1 MASPLVSVIIP
12 TYNRPQQA
20 VGAVESFLRQT
31 YRRIEVIV
39 VNDGGTPEVGP
50 AVNALADPRLRFF
63 SKQNGGLA
71 SARNYGLR
79 QAQGEYVTFC
89 DDDDDVYPQ
98 RLELHL
104 AHMAATGATVSFCNA
119 HVVTADRARPFFR
132 QPPVPSF
139 AGLFYRTNPPP
150 NTFLVLRAAIERVG
164 GFDERLRVC
173 EDLDL
178 WLRLLP
184 QHRFDYLHQ
193 PLVRYVRH
201 PGAMSND
208 LQTMSREIS
217 RLTEN
222 YVRAHAVELPPEFL
236 QKFRRLMLLRQG
248 KRQLRE
254 RDLFGGLTTAY
265 EWIATAWS
273 RPRTPSA
280 S

>member
-1 MASPLVSVIIP
+1 MANPLISIIIP

-20 VGAVESFLRQT
+20 VAAVQSFLRQT
-31 YRRIEVIV
+31 YQRFEVIV
-39 VNDGGTPEVGP
+39 VNDGGTQEVGP
-50 AVNALADPRLRFF
+50 AVSALDDPRIRFV
-63 SKQNGGLA
+63 SKLNGGLA

-79 QAQGEYVTFC
+79 LAQGEFVTFC

-104 AHMAATGATVSFCNA
+104 AHVEAAGAAISFCNA
-119 HVVTADRARPFFR
+119 HIVTGRRTRLFFGHAPQPSFTGLFCR
-132 QPPVPSF
+132 RNPPVH
-139 AGLFYRTNPPP
+139 A
-150 NTFLVLRAAIERVG
+150 FLVARECIERAG
-164 GFDERLRVC
+164 GFNERLRVC
-173 EDLDL
+173 EDYDL

-184 QHRFDYLHQ
+184 RYRFDYFHL

-208 LQTMSREIS
+208 LPTMSREIC
-217 RLTEN
+217 RLAEN
-222 YVRAHAVELPPEFL
+222 YVRVHTAELPPEFL

-254 RDLFGGLTTAY
+254 HDFLGSLMTAY
-265 EWIATAWS
+265 EWLTAAWS
-273 RPRTPSA
+273 RPRTPNA